1 MSTRIGKCIF
11 DDTLE
16 DMPVEKLQVLKEG
29 CDYFIN
35 KKHLEEIHNEL
46 TRINL
51 LAHSYG
57 FDICVRD
64 GSDYPI
70 VMNEVTLAIAFHEDI
85 EKLYN
90 EE

>member
-1 MSTRIGKCIF
+1 MSTRIGKYIF
-11 DDTLE
+11 EDTLE
-16 DMPVEKLQVLKEG
+16 DMPIEKLIMLKEG
-29 CDYFIN
+29 CDYFI
-35 KKHLEEIHNEL
+35 KEKHRKEIHKEL

-70 VMNEVTLAIAFHEDI
+70 VMNETTLAIAFHEDI